1 MMDKPATFARSDQTL
16 STQDPSRAALVRL
29 MTAAACCLL
38 LGCAG
43 KTPPPEAQNRC
54 PPNRPGCQVEVV
66 FTNVGL
72 GERVA
77 YLSARLS
84 AEQPS
89 ISYMFT
95 AAANETLRLK
105 WAGPAARLVLTRPD
119 GQVSGPGL
127 PVEMVL
133 FAKGKYVLRVAANS
147 TADES
152 YGEFQLELRLVG
164 TP

>member
-1 MMDKPATFARSDQTL
+1 M
-16 STQDPSRAALVRL
+16 STRNLACVALVRL
-29 MTAAACCLL
+29 VATAACCLL

-54 PPNRPGCQVEVV
+54 PANRPGCQVEVV

-77 YLSARLS
+77 SPSARLS

-95 AAANETLRLK
+95 AAANETLRLRFS
-105 WAGPAARLVLTRPD
+105 GPAARLLLTRPD
-119 GQVSGPGL
+119 GQVNGPGL
-127 PVEMVL
+127 PAEMVL
-133 FAKGKYVLRVAANS
+133 LAKGKYILRVTTNTTS
-147 TADES
+147 DDS
-152 YGEFQLELRLVG
+152 YGDFQLEMRLVG
-164 TP
+164 KP

>member
-1 MMDKPATFARSDQTL
+1 MMDKSTARTRSDQTL
-16 STQDPSRAALVRL
+16 STQDLARVVFVRL
-29 MTAAACCLL
+29 LATAACCLL

-54 PPNRPGCQVEVV
+54 PASRPGCQVEVV

-77 YLSARLS
+77 NVGARLS

-105 WAGPAARLVLTRPD
+105 FAGPAVRLLLTRPD

-127 PVEMVL
+127 PAEMVL
-133 FAKGKYVLRVAANS
+133 FAKGKYVLRVTTNTTS
-147 TADES
+147 DES
-152 YGEFQLELRLVG
+152 YGDFQLEVRLVG
-164 TP
+164 KP